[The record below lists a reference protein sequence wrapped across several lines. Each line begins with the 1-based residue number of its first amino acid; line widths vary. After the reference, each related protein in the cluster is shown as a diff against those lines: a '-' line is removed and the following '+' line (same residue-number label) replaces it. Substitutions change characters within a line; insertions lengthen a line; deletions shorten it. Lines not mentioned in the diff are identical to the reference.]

1 MLKQRRRCGG
11 TGASIYL
18 CFLFRTGG
26 FCSSKICICAVPTS
40 QNSPVLLPQKRIC
53 RHTLPCCRVHRQLLS
68 RVSRKQ
74 RSNTLDFPTENRVPT
89 GMLRAPIGNPASK
102 GYSLLKKSSKPVELL
117 RQACCFLVFILFPNE
132 NAQRCEANFSFWLT
146 GVERSVAAL
155 R

>member
-1 MLKQRRRCGG
+1 MKQRRRCGG

-40 QNSPVLLPQKRIC
+40 QNSPVLLPQKRVC
-53 RHTLPCCRVHRQLLS
+53 RHTLPCCRVRRQLLS

-74 RSNTLDFPTENRVPT
+74 RYKHTRLSYGKSCANRDATRPYWKPSVKGIFP
-89 GMLRAPIGNPASK
+89 LK
-102 GYSLLKKSSKPVELL
+102 KKSSKPVELL
-117 RQACCFLVFILFPNE
+117 RQACRFLVFILFPNE